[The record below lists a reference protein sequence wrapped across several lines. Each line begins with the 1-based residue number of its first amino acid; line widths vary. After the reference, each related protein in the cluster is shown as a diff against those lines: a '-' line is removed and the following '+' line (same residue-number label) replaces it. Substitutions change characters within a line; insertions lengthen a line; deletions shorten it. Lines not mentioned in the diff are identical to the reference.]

1 MRWPRL
7 TLSRSLLLALL
18 LAVPAVLWWHV
29 YLNPANFEVPQAMQL
44 ELEQASYGFDEN
56 GKARLFVFG
65 TLRNPAVRML
75 VTGSRVTGRPGA
87 LSGYR
92 RVGLDIVEDE
102 SASVSGLVL
111 TVNERQLRRLDRY
124 ERLGQRYRR
133 FVVTLED
140 GGRAWVYQ
148 RIRPEPDG
156 GPPGQQG
163 SVEPTTPESRGN
175 E

>member
-1 MRWPRL
+1 
-7 TLSRSLLLALL
+7 
-18 LAVPAVLWWHV
+18 V
-29 YLNPANFEVPQAMQL
+29 YLNPANFEVPEAMQL

-75 VTGSRVTGRPGA
+75 VTGSRISGRPGA

-102 SASVSGLVL
+102 SASVGGLVL

-133 FVVTLED
+133 FVVSLED
-140 GGRAWVYQ
+140 GGRAWVCQ
-148 RIRPEPDG
+148 RIRPESDTDS
-156 GPPGQQG
+156 PGQQG
-163 SVEPTTPESRGN
+163 SVEPSTPESGSH